1 MLHRG
6 ATLAD
11 FQSAGKPLAKEL
23 LLINVIEI
31 WGAIK
36 SAQLRISRPDIPSR
50 PAPLDLFSFLKKRQN
65 LIAIS
70 GDELESFTKARGII
84 LKTRVIVDRKV
95 FRLPVWG
102 FSPAKVRFPYNSKW
116 YRSIITI
123 LRRSFILSH
132 SPGPF
137 CVVFSSLEHQH
148 IADRWARSS
157 NKSECFQDV
166 LCRLIDTIE
175 IFRLPSKIGNW
186 TVLWKLLFCPS
197 LCHFSVAHLLR
208 KMNLR
213 VCCPFP
219 PCLFPYGVFP
229 VPLGQFT
236 EAKGQRAGNASLA
249 CITRRGDEKK

>member
-1 MLHRG
+1 MLNRG

-11 FQSAGKPLAKEL
+11 FQPARKPLAKEL
-23 LLINVIEI
+23 SNVIEI

-36 SAQLRISRPDIPSR
+36 PAQSRISRLDIPSR

-132 SPGPF
+132 SP
-137 CVVFSSLEHQH
+137 VVFSSLEHQH
-148 IADRWARSS
+148 IADGWARSS

-175 IFRLPSKIGNW
+175 IIRLPLKIGNW
-186 TVLWKLLFCPS
+186 KVLWKLLFCPP
-197 LCHFSVAHLLR
+197 LCHFSVLHVLR

-213 VCCPFP
+213 VCPPFP
-219 PCLFPYGVFP
+219 PCLSRKAFSQSLSVNS
-229 VPLGQFT
+229 LGWRIW
-236 EAKGQRAGNASLA
+236 GQGPKGNASLA
-249 CITRRGDEKK
+249 CIAGRGEEKK

>member
-1 MLHRG
+1 MK
-6 ATLAD
+6 T
-11 FQSAGKPLAKEL
+11 SW
-23 LLINVIEI
+23 N
-31 WGAIK
+31 
-36 SAQLRISRPDIPSR
+36 PS
-50 PAPLDLFSFLKKRQN
+50 LT
-65 LIAIS
+65 
-70 GDELESFTKARGII
+70 EARDII
-84 LKTRVIVDRKV
+84 LKTRVIVDRNSKI
-95 FRLPVWG
+95 FRLPVWSL
-102 FSPAKVRFPYNSKW
+102 SPAKVRFPYNSKW

-166 LCRLIDTIE
+166 LCRLIDIIE

-197 LCHFSVAHLLR
+197 LCHFSVVHLLR

-213 VCCPFP
+213 VCRPFP
-219 PCLFPYGVFP
+219 PCLSRTAFSQSLSVNSLRP
-229 VPLGQFT
+229 
-236 EAKGQRAGNASLA
+236 RANERE
-249 CITRRGDEKK
+249 TPH

>member
-1 MLHRG
+1 MLNRG

-36 SAQLRISRPDIPSR
+36 SAQLRISRLDIPSR
-50 PAPLDLFSFLKKRQN
+50 PAPLDLLSFLKKRQN

-137 CVVFSSLEHQH
+137 CVVFSSLEHQN

-175 IFRLPSKIGNW
+175 IFRLPLKIGNW

-197 LCHFSVAHLLR
+197 LCHFSVVHLLR

-213 VCCPFP
+213 VCRPFP
-219 PCLFPYGVFP
+219 PCLSRTAFSQSLSVNSLRP
-229 VPLGQFT
+229 
-236 EAKGQRAGNASLA
+236 RANERE
-249 CITRRGDEKK
+249 TPH

>member
-1 MLHRG
+1 MDDYCLYRFFRHANRG
-6 ATLAD
+6 ATLPD

-102 FSPAKVRFPYNSKW
+102 FSPAF
-116 YRSIITI
+116 
-123 LRRSFILSH
+123 
-132 SPGPF
+132 
-137 CVVFSSLEHQH
+137 
-148 IADRWARSS
+148 
-157 NKSECFQDV
+157 
-166 LCRLIDTIE
+166 
-175 IFRLPSKIGNW
+175 
-186 TVLWKLLFCPS
+186 
-197 LCHFSVAHLLR
+197 
-208 KMNLR
+208 
-213 VCCPFP
+213 
-219 PCLFPYGVFP
+219 VFP
-229 VPLGQFT
+229 ITQSGIDQSLLSFADLSFCHIHPARFALYSARLNT
-236 EAKGQRAGNASLA
+236 STLPIAELDHRTRANVSKMYCAV
-249 CITRRGDEKK
+249 